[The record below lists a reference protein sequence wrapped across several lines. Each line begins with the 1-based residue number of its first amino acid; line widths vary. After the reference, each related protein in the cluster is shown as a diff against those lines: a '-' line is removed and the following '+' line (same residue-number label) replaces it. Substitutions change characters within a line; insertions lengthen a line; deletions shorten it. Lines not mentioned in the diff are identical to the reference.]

1 MDKTLEH
8 TTMRRVALRL
18 VPFLCVLYTIAFID
32 RINVGFA
39 ALSMSADLGLS
50 PTAFGFGAGLFFI
63 GYFLFEV
70 PSNLILERVGARRWI
85 ARVMITWGI
94 LSTCFAF
101 VVGPNGFY
109 ALRFLLGV
117 AEAGFFPGVILYLTY
132 WFPKRYRGRVTAAFM
147 TAIPIASFIAAPLS
161 GFLLQLHGF
170 GLKGWQWMFILEGIP
185 AVLLGFVVL
194 RFLTD
199 RPSEAAWLTAE
210 QRAWLT
216 AEMDAEREA
225 AARATGGHD
234 HGLGDVLRSLLS
246 WNVLRLAL
254 TYFGLT
260 TGLYGIELWLPQ
272 IVKTFGLSN
281 IEVGFVSAIP
291 YAAAVGTMMLW
302 ASYSDRSAGSGRSGD
317 RLAHVALA
325 CAMGC
330 VGMGLAAAVA
340 GHPVWTMVSLSAAIA
355 GVMAARP
362 PFWTLPTEFLS
373 GRKAAA
379 GIAAINSIGNLG
391 GFFGPTLI
399 GYAREVTGSF
409 TLGLMV
415 SALTLLASTLF
426 VLSMRRRAPAPSVA
440 V

>member
-1 MDKTLEH
+1 MDKTLEQI
-8 TTMRRVALRL
+8 TMRRVALRV
-18 VPFLCVLYTIAFID
+18 VPFLCLLYTIAFID

-94 LSTCFAF
+94 VSTCFAF
-101 VVGPNGFY
+101 VTGPNSFY
-109 ALRFLLGV
+109 ALRFLLGI

-132 WFPKRYRGRVTAAFM
+132 WFPKRYRGRVTAGFM
-147 TAIPIASFIAAPLS
+147 VAIPIASFIAAPLS
-161 GFLLQLHGF
+161 GVLLQLNGL
-170 GLKGWQWMFILEGIP
+170 GLKSWQWMFILEGIP
-185 AVLLGFVVL
+185 SVLLGFVVL

-199 RPSEAAWLTAE
+199 RPSQAGWLTAE

-216 AEMDAEREA
+216 NEMDAEHAEA
-225 AARATGGHD
+225 AQAAGGHD
-234 HGLGDVLRSLLS
+234 HGLGEVLRSLLS

-254 TYFGLT
+254 IYFGLT

-272 IVKTFGLSN
+272 IVKSFGLSN
-281 IEVGFVSAIP
+281 IEVGLVASIP
-291 YAAAVGTMMLW
+291 YAAAIATMFLW
-302 ASYSDRSAGSGRSGD
+302 AGYSDRSGD

-325 CAMGC
+325 CGIGC
-330 VGMGLAAAVA
+330 IGMGVAAAVT
-340 GHPVWTMVSLSAAIA
+340 GHPVGTMVCLSVAIA

-362 PFWTLPTEFLS
+362 PFWTLPTGFLS

-399 GYAREVTGSF
+399 GYAREATGSF

-415 SALTLLASTLF
+415 SAGTLLASTLF
-426 VLSMRRRAPAPSVA
+426 TLSLRRRAPAPSAA

>member
-1 MDKTLEH
+1 MDRTLEQA
-8 TTMRRVALRL
+8 TMRRVALRL
-18 VPFLCVLYTIAFID
+18 VPFLCLLYTIAFID

-50 PTAFGFGAGLFFI
+50 PAAFGLGAGLFFV

-85 ARVMITWGI
+85 ARVMVTWG
-94 LSTCFAF
+94 LVSACFAL
-101 VVGPNGFY
+101 VAGQNSFY

-132 WFPKRYRGRVTAAFM
+132 WFPKRYRGRVTAGFM

-161 GFLLQLHGF
+161 GVLLEVE
-170 GLKGWQWMFILEGIP
+170 GLGLRNWQWMFLLEGVP
-185 AVLLGFVVL
+185 SVLLGFVVL

-199 RPSEAAWLTAE
+199 RPSQAAWLTEE
-210 QRAWLT
+210 QRAWLA
-216 AEMDAEREA
+216 AEMNAEREA
-225 AARATGGHD
+225 AAHTAGGHD

-246 WNVLRLAL
+246 WSVLRLAL
-254 TYFGLT
+254 IYFGLT

-272 IVKTFGLSN
+272 IVHAFGLSN
-281 IEVGFVSAIP
+281 IEVGLVAAIP
-291 YAAAVGTMMLW
+291 YAVAIATMFLW
-302 ASYSDRSAGSGRSGD
+302 AGYSDRSGD
-317 RLAHVALA
+317 RLSHVALA
-325 CAMGC
+325 CGAGC
-330 VGMGLAAAVA
+330 VGMGLAAAVS
-340 GHPVWTMVSLSAAIA
+340 GHPVWTVVCLSAAIA

-379 GIAAINSIGNLG
+379 GIAAINSVGNLG

-399 GYAREVTGSF
+399 GYAREATGSF

-415 SALTLLASTLF
+415 SCATLLASTLF
-426 VLSMRRRAPAPSVA
+426 TLSLRRGRVPAPAA
-440 V
+440 AA